1 MTRSLQ
7 CIGRVL
13 CAPRAAFAAIREE
26 PHWGWFFL
34 LAVVASALLLL
45 LSTPFIEHAY
55 GYTSGTSAS
64 VSAAASISATL
75 LIPPTLLLKWLFY
88 SVPLFLLARP
98 MAGGYF
104 AFRQIYAAVAHAE
117 SVPVLANAANL
128 FLLHAR
134 GVDAIAAPEDLTAV
148 PGLGRIFQG
157 YLDNPALISILDQF
171 TVFQLWYVVLLT
183 IGLAVTARCSWWT
196 ALALAGG
203 MWLLGAVLQAA
214 LGVLAG
220 GA

>member
-7 CIGRVL
+7 RIGGVL

-26 PHWGWFFL
+26 PHWGWVFL
-34 LAVVASALLLL
+34 LAVVASALLLQ
-45 LSTPFIEHAY
+45 LSTPFVKHAY
-55 GYTSGTSAS
+55 GYASGG
-64 VSAAASISATL
+64 SISATL
-75 LIPPTLLLKWLFY
+75 LIPPTLLIKWLFY

-98 MAGGYF
+98 MRVGHF
-104 AFRQIYAAVAHAE
+104 TFQQVYAAVAHAE

-128 FLLHAR
+128 LLLYTR
-134 GVDAIAAPEDLTAV
+134 GVDAIAAPEELTAL
-148 PGLGRIFQG
+148 PGLGRIFQE

-171 TVFQLWYVVLLT
+171 TVFQLWYVALLT
-183 IGLAVTARCSWWT
+183 IGLAVTARCGRWT
-196 ALALAGG
+196 ALGLAGG
-203 MWLLGAVLQAA
+203 IWLLGTVLQAT